1 MFFNL
6 FQVTPHYA
14 RQKDRLYSPS
24 AMIGAYRRV
33 MEENV
38 SVRRASIQF
47 SIPMQTLRDRVLGKV
62 QPDTVT
68 TGRAPV
74 LSMDE

>member
-1 MFFNL
+1 
-6 FQVTPHYA
+6 
-14 RQKDRLYSPS
+14 
-24 AMIGAYRRV
+24 

-47 SIPMQTLRDRVLGKV
+47 SVPMQTLRDRVLGKV

-74 LSMDE
+74 LSMDEEA